1 MKKTVRRRLLAV
13 LAATAAL
20 LSGCAQG
27 GGGGALT
34 CSAWSGYE
42 RFFALAGE
50 TYPEIPIE
58 RSPYEGGNR
67 TGYSWVQMRAD
78 DIPDI
83 FVTSQILDETLA
95 KERLADLSGYDFI
108 NRFTTSVLDQVA
120 VDGGIYLLP
129 VNYGM
134 YGIFYNQTLMEEHG
148 WQVPQNFAELEALC
162 GEIREAGLIPGVLG
176 TQLTGNAFSTVFN
189 LAKTDWLTTP
199 EGVTWESRF
208 LSGEADAAGMW
219 EGTMDYVQRYMDL
232 GMFTTDPEDRNN
244 PDVFLDYLGNRKAV
258 FCTAV
263 MTLSITE
270 IPETGDKIGMMPF
283 ISEDG
288 SKNIYMYNPTS
299 YIGISRRLTEPG
311 NEEKLQQ
318 AVQLLSLLYSPE
330 GQETFLTEETP
341 CVLSVLE
348 SDVLSP
354 DALVY
359 DAQRAMREGRA
370 FPMTYE

>member
-108 NRFTTSVLDQVA
+108 NR
-120 VDGGIYLLP
+120 
-129 VNYGM
+129 
-134 YGIFYNQTLMEEHG
+134 
-148 WQVPQNFAELEALC
+148 
-162 GEIREAGLIPGVLG
+162 
-176 TQLTGNAFSTVFN
+176 
-189 LAKTDWLTTP
+189 
-199 EGVTWESRF
+199 
-208 LSGEADAAGMW
+208 
-219 EGTMDYVQRYMDL
+219 
-232 GMFTTDPEDRNN
+232 
-244 PDVFLDYLGNRKAV
+244 
-258 FCTAV
+258 
-263 MTLSITE
+263 
-270 IPETGDKIGMMPF
+270 
-283 ISEDG
+283 
-288 SKNIYMYNPTS
+288 
-299 YIGISRRLTEPG
+299 
-311 NEEKLQQ
+311 
-318 AVQLLSLLYSPE
+318 
-330 GQETFLTEETP
+330 
-341 CVLSVLE
+341 
-348 SDVLSP
+348 
-354 DALVY
+354 
-359 DAQRAMREGRA
+359 
-370 FPMTYE
+370 